1 MKKTYKCLVALAL
14 MVAPSTIMAQ
24 SSYEDIN
31 DSQSDLQV
39 TGTNN
44 LSINTTYQQWLSQY
58 EEVGSKINEVSEQY
72 QTEVN
77 KRGYPKK
84 KTIQKKIELVNQY
97 IQLLEQERDT
107 PQLNQNL
114 DISKVNRKI
123 CLWQQ
128 QLADLKALLEKI

>member
-1 MKKTYKCLVALAL
+1 MKKTYKCLAALAF
-14 MVAPSTIMAQ
+14 MIAPSTIMAQ
-24 SSYEDIN
+24 STYEDIN
-31 DSQSDLQV
+31 ESQPDLQV
-39 TGTNN
+39 TGTSN

-58 EEVGSKINEVSEQY
+58 EEVGSKINEISEQY

-84 KTIQKKIELVNQY
+84 KTIQKKIDLVSQY

-123 CLWQQ
+123 NLWQQ
-128 QLADLKALLEKI
+128 QLNDLKELLNKI

>member
-1 MKKTYKCLVALAL
+1 MKKTYKCLAALAF
-14 MVAPSTIMAQ
+14 MIVPSTVMAQ
-24 SSYEDIN
+24 STYEDIN
-31 DSQSDLQV
+31 ESQPDLQV
-39 TGTNN
+39 TGTSN

-58 EEVGSKINEVSEQY
+58 EEVGSKINEISEQY

-84 KTIQKKIELVNQY
+84 KTIQKKIDLVSQY

-123 CLWQQ
+123 NLWQQ
-128 QLADLKALLEKI
+128 QLNDLKELLNKI

>member
-1 MKKTYKCLVALAL
+1 MKKTYKCLVALTL
-14 MVAPSTIMAQ
+14 MIAPSTIMAQ

-58 EEVGSKINEVSEQY
+58 EEVGSKINEISEQY

-84 KTIQKKIELVNQY
+84 KTIQKKIDLVNQY

-114 DISKVNRKI
+114 DTSKVNRKI
-123 CLWQQ
+123 SLWQQ

>member
-1 MKKTYKCLVALAL
+1 MKKTYKCLAALAF
-14 MVAPSTIMAQ
+14 MIVPSIVMAQ
-24 SSYEDIN
+24 STYEDIN
-31 DSQSDLQV
+31 ESQPDLQV
-39 TGTNN
+39 TGTSN

-58 EEVGSKINEVSEQY
+58 EEVGSKINEISEQY

-84 KTIQKKIELVNQY
+84 KTIQKKIDLVSQY

-123 CLWQQ
+123 NLWQQ
-128 QLADLKALLEKI
+128 QLNDLKELLNKI